1 MSAKSKVRIPV
12 ALAVGAVAVFGAFLI
27 VRPWILRPEQSD
39 ASGEVCDLT
48 VGWLKDHVRVTD
60 EARGWSGSNLYY
72 RAKIDGMGEFK
83 GGFGLLLKI
92 SPSNE
97 TVCVQGISLRPV
109 DKKHIAALRELV
121 VRSDCAAGDSMAI
134 LYLDGGGSL
143 RCRSYAPFE
152 SIRADVDATL
162 SLVVGA
168 ITEKLGRG
176 ERGLELVCKEGVSPS
191 NATERVMTGFDDRFD
206 RSPNGFDDV
215 LMIVKKWFDGGYF
228 EMSMTPSQAR
238 FSAFSRYDESGN
250 YAVINYSVRIGSWVL
265 AECQHYIDFSYECW
279 RPDEWFAFIND
290 YNSRQDKVALQMDVN
305 TRRAHFQCALPISAL
320 RLSRTKERLEAMAS
334 DMMTLPER
342 QVWATIKDINRI
354 ISVR

>member
-1 MSAKSKVRIPV
+1 MSKNSMSTKLKVRMPV
-12 ALAVGAVAVFGAFLI
+12 ALAVGAVAVFGALLI
-27 VRPWILRPEQSD
+27 ARPWRLRPDQSD
-39 ASGEVCDLT
+39 APSTVCDLT
-48 VGWLKDHVRVTD
+48 VGWLKNHLRVTD

-72 RAKIDGMGEFK
+72 RAKIEGMGEFK

-97 TVCVQGISLRPV
+97 TVCVQGISMRPV
-109 DKKHIAALRELV
+109 AKKHIAALRELA

-134 LYLDGGGSL
+134 LYLGGDGSL

-152 SIRADVDATL
+152 SILADTDATL

-191 NATERVMTGFDDRFD
+191 NATERVMSGFDDRFD

-215 LMIVKKWFDGGYF
+215 LMIVKKWFDSGYF

-265 AECQHYIDFSYECW
+265 AECQHYIDFSCECW

-290 YNSRQDKVALQMDVN
+290 YVAIRDRLEPDSMDSFVGFRPVIVSDGIGQGEYHQRPSALQ
-305 TRRAHFQCALPISAL
+305 S
-320 RLSRTKERLEAMAS
+320 E
-334 DMMTLPER
+334 
-342 QVWATIKDINRI
+342 
-354 ISVR
+354 